1 VELVTQTMRRYPE
14 LTLRNTGLLHDVVET
29 LERLFQRQAWMSQMR
44 GRVQSE
50 LQGEVERRALVI
62 VTDGHK
68 AQAATFGFLF
78 QGEVHALVTTVL
90 LRMAGLDALDGD
102 AQAQPPDG
110 QLGEVEQGVG
120 AGEGD
125 AVVGADG
132 GREAA
137 LEEEL
142 LEGGDGGVFAG

>member
-1 VELVTQTMRRYPE
+1 MLVTQDSKRTRGLHGFC
-14 LTLRNTGLLHDVVET
+14 LTAGAKFRHRNAALDRCRDSSSRPLRNQ
-29 LERLFQRQAWMSQMR
+29 F
-44 GRVQSE
+44 
-50 LQGEVERRALVI
+50 LVM
-62 VTDGHK
+62 
-68 AQAATFGFLF
+68 
-78 QGEVHALVTTVL
+78 E
-90 LRMAGLDALDGD
+90 LDALDGD

-110 QLGEVEQGVG
+110 QLGEVEHGVG

-132 GREAA
+132 GRQAA